1 MNRLTIALKLV
12 GLTVVVVALALGPT
26 VSAAPNSTIV
36 SNQAGD
42 WNDPATWVGGVV
54 PGPGDD
60 VEIQHVVTL
69 NVDASI
75 GTLWIDTAGTL
86 NMTTGDLTITKSSA
100 DSNSF
105 LYNDGTFSAGGRTVT
120 LDNSGDITTLYG
132 SSSIAFAD
140 LVITTGTTVDDLSDL
155 GASATSTFTNNGVY
169 RRLQSVLGTGSFTFG
184 LTGVTI
190 YVSAQGDLTNITV
203 ERIDEDHPNGTGVS
217 GGDGTKTG
225 KYWTITPAPVS
236 PTGFSANITL
246 PHNGLSDPSVCRYS
260 GVAWDCAQTS
270 FNSPEVQRDS
280 VTAFSDWT
288 VGQHVG
294 PTVVQLQSLS
304 AGATS
309 STTSLGLLAL
319 TMLSV
324 FVIGAAMKH
333 RR

>member
-12 GLTVVVVALALGPT
+12 GLTVVVVALALGPS

-36 SNQAGD
+36 SNQNGD
-42 WNDPATWVGGVV
+42 WDNPATWVGGVV

-69 NVDASI
+69 NVDATI
-75 GTLWIDTAGTL
+75 GTLWINTGTL

-105 LYNDGTFSAGGRTVT
+105 LYNDGTFNAGGRTVT
-120 LDNSGDITTLYG
+120 LDSGDITTLDG
-132 SSSIAFAD
+132 LSIAFAD
-140 LVITTGTTVDDLSDL
+140 LVITTGTTVDDLSNL
-155 GASATSTFTNNGVY
+155 GASATGTFTNNGVY
-169 RRLQSVLGTGSFTFG
+169 RRLQSVSSTGSFTFG

-190 YVSAQGDLTNITV
+190 YVSAKGDLTDITV

-270 FNSPEVQRDS
+270 FNSSEVQRDS

>member
-12 GLTVVVVALALGPT
+12 GLTVVVVALALGPS

-36 SNQAGD
+36 SNQNGNWD
-42 WNDPATWVGGVV
+42 NPATWVGGVV

-69 NVDASI
+69 NVDATI
-75 GTLWIDTAGTL
+75 GTLWINTGTL

-105 LYNDGTFSAGGRTVT
+105 LYNDGTFNAGGRTVT
-120 LDNSGDITTLYG
+120 LDSGDITTLDG
-132 SSSIAFAD
+132 LSIAFAD
-140 LVITTGTTVDDLSDL
+140 LVITTGTTVDDLSNL
-155 GASATSTFTNNGVY
+155 GASATGTFTNNGVY
-169 RRLQSVLGTGSFTFG
+169 RRLQSVSSTGSFTFG

-190 YVSAQGDLTNITV
+190 YVSAKGDLTDITV

-270 FNSPEVQRDS
+270 FNSSEVQRDS